1 MRKSHELDFPN
12 NIIPFSPFSLNSGVH
27 HKKKL
32 CEATK
37 VVKKVQDILVKAK
50 SFLFPIELKV
60 TKVAPIK
67 SKNQKNPK
75 GNGGWGDHRDQ
86 ALCLNM
92 ASAAGFWGNRTTLS
106 QEVIKDLN
114 VNEQKTRQI
123 QTVHASKKNDIKLR

>member
-1 MRKSHELDFPN
+1 LSKKNRKPIRNWVRKSHELNFPN

-114 VNEQKTRQI
+114 V
-123 QTVHASKKNDIKLR
+123 

>member
-1 MRKSHELDFPN
+1 MTPAGHIICTRN
-12 NIIPFSPFSLNSGVH
+12 NKLPFFSFFFISGVH

-50 SFLFPIELKV
+50 SFLFPTELKV
-60 TKVAPIK
+60 TKVAPKK

-75 GNGGWGDHRDQ
+75 GNGGWGDHRDR

-92 ASAAGFWGNRTTLS
+92 ASAAGSRGNRTSILS
-106 QEVIKDLN
+106 EEVIKDLN
-114 VNEQKTRQI
+114 V
-123 QTVHASKKNDIKLR
+123 KL